1 MINEYKPY
9 IDRLKSSGLRPT
21 KQRLAICKILFS
33 GSETFHF
40 SIENLKKIVEKNT
53 KNKISLATLYNTVH
67 AFKKNGYLKEIS
79 LKGNKTFFDTNTKN
93 HHHFYDEDT
102 AKLFDIKNDDISVNK
117 IPNAPAGKK
126 IREIE
131 VVVRIAGDNQTQKKI
146 FNSTS

>member
-1 MINEYKPY
+1 MINEYKPH

-33 GSETFHF
+33 GSETYHF

-102 AKLFDIKNDDISVNK
+102 GKLFDIKDEDMIVSKVPT
-117 IPNAPAGKK
+117 IPDGKK
-126 IREIE
+126 MKEIE
-131 VVVRIAGDNQTQKKI
+131 ITIRIASDNHNRKI
-146 FNSTS
+146 NN

>member
-21 KQRLAICKILFS
+21 KQRLAICKILF
-33 GSETFHF
+33 GKSETFHF
-40 SIENLKKIVEKNT
+40 SINNLKKIVEKNE

-67 AFKKNGYLKEIS
+67 AFRKNGYLKEIS

-102 AKLFDIKNDDISVNK
+102 GKLLDIKNENILV
-117 IPNAPAGKK
+117 G
-126 IREIE
+126 
-131 VVVRIAGDNQTQKKI
+131 
-146 FNSTS
+146 

>member
-33 GSETFHF
+33 RSETFHF
-40 SIENLKKIVEKNT
+40 SVENLKKIIEKNT

-67 AFKKNGYLKEIS
+67 AFKKSGYLKEIS
-79 LKGNKTFFDTNTKN
+79 LRGNKTFFDTNIKN

-102 AKLFDIKNDDISVNK
+102 GELLDIKNDDIQVGQVSH
-117 IPNAPAGKK
+117 IPKGKK

-131 VVVRIAGDNQTQKKI
+131 VTVRIASDNH
-146 FNSTS
+146 NR

>member
-9 IDRLKSSGLRPT
+9 IDRLKSSGLRTT

-33 GSETFHF
+33 RSETFHF

-67 AFKKNGYLKEIS
+67 AFRKNGYLKEIS

-102 AKLFDIKNDDISVNK
+102 GKILDIKNEDILVSKVSR
-117 IPNAPAGKK
+117 IPNGKK

-131 VVVRIAGDNQTQKKI
+131 VTVRIASDNHNQKI
-146 FNSTS
+146 NN

>member
-9 IDRLKSSGLRPT
+9 IDRLKSLRLRPT

-33 GSETFHF
+33 GSSTFHF
-40 SIENLKKIVEKNT
+40 SIKNLKRIVEKKT
-53 KNKISLATLYNTVH
+53 KKNISLATIYNTVH
-67 AFKKNGYLKEIS
+67 AFRKNGYLREIS

-102 AKLFDIKNDDISVNK
+102 GELLDIKNDDIQVGQVSH
-117 IPNAPAGKK
+117 IPKGKK

-131 VVVRIAGDNQTQKKI
+131 VTVRIASDNH
-146 FNSTS
+146 NR